1 YTHFLGATPFLK
13 PLAGV
18 IGFFPGGTRSID
30 VNETGLKE
38 AGIRATKA
46 LLPAID
52 SYWGEKDD
60 FLANSADPVFH
71 PGVDLKP
78 PLTIGWA
85 LEKGAVEDQSI
96 QVRSSSRLI
105 VIGNADFIRDECLNR
120 SVPDTNFLL
129 LCINWLSERQT
140 LLAIPPKETP
150 IYTLD
155 LKPGQL
161 DQIVLIVVA
170 GIPMLAAVFGVLVW
184 TTRRR

>member
-1 YTHFLGATPFLK
+1 MRINIKSKSVFRLRL
-13 PLAGV
+13 
-18 IGFFPGGTRSID
+18 
-30 VNETGLKE
+30 ETG
-38 AGIRATKA
+38 
-46 LLPAID
+46 
-52 SYWGEKDD
+52 DD
-60 FLANSADPVFH
+60 QIVSWRNAELSQQFVQHRCFGSS
-71 PGVDLKP
+71 
-78 PLTIGWA
+78 IQ
-85 LEKGAVEDQSI
+85 EDQSI

-120 SVPDTNFLL
+120 SLPDTNFLL

-184 TTRRR
+184 TARRR